1 MQNGF
6 LAKLANIITKFH
18 KNPSTPYCLLEH
30 PHQLMQ
36 KFCKFIHLKPTF
48 SILHSHFYK
57 TPISVCLLHIYSNK
71 IFNPHPPSTH
81 PATIINPPNHH
92 LQLTN
97 LQLIHSYQT
106 NKQSTKKKKEHTH
119 NSKQNYEQPNK
130 NPSVLVLL
138 CSSKIPSSLYRLHL
152 FHV

>member
-1 MQNGF
+1 MINLYHQIKISINFWCKWRLNYLVMQNGF

-36 KFCKFIHLKPTF
+36 KFCKFTYLQPIF

-57 TPISVCLLHIYSNK
+57 TPISVCLLYIFIQYK

-106 NKQSTKKKKEHTH
+106 NKQSTK
-119 NSKQNYEQPNK
+119 
-130 NPSVLVLL
+130 
-138 CSSKIPSSLYRLHL
+138 
-152 FHV
+152 